1 MIARKS
7 GERTA
12 VNGAGEI
19 RSWRRA
25 RRTVLVAT
33 FATVSGVFCSAE
45 AQQLRI
51 QLSFDQEFDQVKPS
65 QTLVTE
71 YVSVNA
77 SMDLRGN
84 IQSEEQSHYL
94 GGRHHG
100 RPQYVATEDK
110 TARLGRSSGEEWKVA
125 GQNKLINIVDYP
137 SFKRA
142 IMLTVNGT
150 SCSPQVDYELKPGFT
165 NYQYTRKNGKLG
177 IAQSAAAR
185 RLSCAVTQE

>member
-1 MIARKS
+1 M
-7 GERTA
+7 
-12 VNGAGEI
+12 NGAGEI

-25 RRTVLVAT
+25 RLTVLFAT

-77 SMDLRGN
+77 SMNLRGN

-110 TARLGRSSGEEWKVA
+110 TVRLGRSSGEEWKVA

-142 IMLTVNGT
+142 ILLTVNGA
-150 SCSPQVDYELKPGFT
+150 SCSAQVDYELKPSFT
-165 NYQYTRKNGKLG
+165 DYQYPRKNGKPG
-177 IAQSAAAR
+177 IARSATAR
-185 RLSCAVTQE
+185 RLSCSVMQE

>member
-1 MIARKS
+1 
-7 GERTA
+7 

-19 RSWRRA
+19 GSWRRA

-33 FATVSGVFCSAE
+33 FATVSGVFWSAE

-84 IQSEEQSHYL
+84 IQSEQQSHYV
-94 GGRHHG
+94 GGLHHG
-100 RPQYVATEDK
+100 RPQYVATDDK
-110 TARLGRSSGEEWKVA
+110 AARLGRSSREEWKVA

-142 IMLTVNGT
+142 ILLTVNGA
-150 SCSPQVDYELKPGFT
+150 SCSPEVDYELKPGFT
-165 NYQYTRKNGKLG
+165 ECQYTRKNGKLG
-177 IAQSAAAR
+177 IARSATAR

>member
-1 MIARKS
+1 
-7 GERTA
+7 

-19 RSWRRA
+19 GSWRRA

-33 FATVSGVFCSAE
+33 FATVSGVFWSAE

-84 IQSEEQSHYL
+84 IQSEQQSHYV
-94 GGRHHG
+94 GGLHHG
-100 RPQYVATEDK
+100 RPQ
-110 TARLGRSSGEEWKVA
+110 
-125 GQNKLINIVDYP
+125 
-137 SFKRA
+137 
-142 IMLTVNGT
+142 
-150 SCSPQVDYELKPGFT
+150 
-165 NYQYTRKNGKLG
+165 
-177 IAQSAAAR
+177 
-185 RLSCAVTQE
+185 